1 MLCRVCDQVDGSKWN
16 FYGANGICHSC
27 RGFFM
32 RSVQTF
38 SYKTFHQ
45 KQCNSKCVIQSKSRK
60 SCKRCRFD
68 KCLSVGM
75 KTSYVKTYECTNLPT
90 KISKPLELKF
100 TADDEKEVLQYWDN
114 IWNSTVN
121 EAYFKLYASN
131 EQHLVRHFTLPNWGI
146 DLHHLHQE
154 CEDFDKL
161 MDEHGMKLYAFT
173 YFKLNN
179 QSSSDAFKVLKHNF
193 DRMLVFMEAVSY
205 CNVSNDRH
213 FGFITCFN
221 FFHIQLCRVN

>member
-1 MLCRVCDQVDGSKWN
+1 MLCRVCDQVGGSKWN
-16 FYGANGICHSC
+16 FYGANDICHSC

-38 SYKTFHQ
+38 AYKTFHE

-60 SCKRCRFD
+60 SCKKCRFD

-75 KTSYVKTYECTNLPT
+75 KTSYVKIHDRTNLPT

-100 TADDEKEVLQYWDN
+100 TVDNEKEVLQFWDK
-114 IWNSTVN
+114 IWNSTVCDS
-121 EAYFKLYASN
+121 YFKIYASN
-131 EQHLVRHFTLPNWGI
+131 EQHLVRHFTLPNWGYNEN
-146 DLHHLHQE
+146 QE
-154 CEDFDKL
+154 YDDFDKF
-161 MDEHGMKLYAFT
+161 MDEQGMKLYALT

-193 DRMLVFMEAVSY
+193 DRMTVFMEAVSY
-205 CNVSNDRH
+205 CNVSIDIFF
-213 FGFITCFN
+213 FGN
-221 FFHIQLCRVN
+221 ES